1 VRNRLLLGFVLFA
14 FVATAL
20 LVIPLGLTLQAHE
33 SADTLTSLEHD
44 TGALVTLLTD
54 AFNYSNPYRAIQ
66 LSDSYSR
73 ATGRQILVYDGS
85 AILVATSRNQEN
97 VSILRTMARAAL
109 KKELD
114 GVTVG
119 SSQLSSQYY
128 VAVALNRVAP
138 FGKAKVHPVLII
150 TSPVKVVNASIHS
163 DWTKLMLFGLL
174 MLLLACIFG
183 FVISNSLVRPLRR
196 IGSAVEAIGLGSL
209 DSRAPVKKGPRELR
223 RLAESINSTAVRLIT
238 LLEVQQGFV
247 ADASHQ
253 LRTPLTA
260 LQLHLENLQRGD
272 GSSGAD
278 DLNAVLA
285 EVGRLNR
292 LVDSLL
298 VLARNESRNLDL
310 ITINVHDAILERADV
325 WQPLADELELRLGT
339 TVVANLEGIAVAG
352 VLEQILDN
360 LLSNAFD
367 ATPAGGRIAIE
378 AHQVDETIELHVI
391 DDGPGL
397 EPDERVLALQRFWR
411 RRDNNSAGAGLGLA
425 IVDQLVR
432 LSGGSLELREAT
444 GGGIDATIT
453 LRRA

>member
-20 LVIPLGLTLQAHE
+20 LVVPLGITLQAHE
-33 SADTLTSLEHD
+33 SSDTLSSLEHD
-44 TGALVTLLTD
+44 TGALTTLLTD
-54 AFNYSNPYRAIQ
+54 AFNYSNPYRAIE

-73 ATGRQILVYDGS
+73 ATGRQVLVVDGD
-85 AILVATSRNQEN
+85 AILVATKPSQEH
-97 VSILRTMARAAL
+97 VTLLLSMARSAL
-109 KKELD
+109 KGKLD

-119 SSQLSSQYY
+119 NAQLSSQYY
-128 VAVALNRVAP
+128 VAVSLTRVAP

-150 TSPVKVVNASIHS
+150 TSPVKIANASIHS

-174 MLLLACIFG
+174 MLVLACIFG

-196 IGSAVEAIGLGSL
+196 IGSAVEAIGSGSL

-223 RLAESINSTAVRLIT
+223 RLAEAINSTAVRLIT
-238 LLEVQQGFV
+238 LLEVQRGFV

-272 GSSGAD
+272 GTSGAD

-298 VLARNESRNLDL
+298 VLAVNESRHLDL
-310 ITINVHDAILERADV
+310 ITINLDDAILERADV
-325 WQPLADELELRLGT
+325 WQPLADELNLRLET
-339 TVVANLEGIAVAG
+339 TVTANLEGIAVAG

-367 ATPAGGRIAIE
+367 ATPPGGRIAIE
-378 AHQVDETIELHVI
+378 AHQVDDAIELHVI
-391 DDGPGL
+391 DNGPGL
-397 EPDERVLALQRFWR
+397 EPEERVLALQRFWR
-411 RRDNNSAGAGLGLA
+411 RRDNNSVGAGLGLA

-432 LSGGSLELREAT
+432 LSGGSAELREAA
-444 GGGIDATIT
+444 GGGVDATIT

>member
-20 LVIPLGLTLQAHE
+20 LVIPLGITLQAHE
-33 SADTLTSLEHD
+33 SSDTLSSLEHD
-44 TGALVTLLTD
+44 TGALTTLLTD
-54 AFNYSNPYRAIQ
+54 AFNYSNPYRAVE

-73 ATGRQILVYDGS
+73 ATGRQVLVIDGN
-85 AILVATSRNQEN
+85 AILVATKPGQEHVAIL
-97 VSILRTMARAAL
+97 VSMARSAL
-109 KKELD
+109 KGELD

-119 SSQLSSQYY
+119 NAQLSSQYY

-138 FGKAKVHPVLII
+138 FGKAKSHPVLII

-174 MLLLACIFG
+174 MLVLACIFG

-196 IGSAVEAIGLGSL
+196 IGSAVEAIGGGSL

-223 RLAESINSTAVRLIT
+223 RLAEAINSTAVRLIT
-238 LLEVQQGFV
+238 LLEIQQAFV

-298 VLARNESRNLDL
+298 VLAVNESRHLDL
-310 ITINVHDAILERADV
+310 LTVNLHDAILERADV
-325 WQPLADELELRLGT
+325 WHPLAEELDLRLET
-339 TVVANLEGIAVAG
+339 SVAANLEGIAVAG

-367 ATPAGGRIAIE
+367 ATPAGGRISIE
-378 AHQVDETIELHVI
+378 ANQVSDAIELHVI

-411 RRDNNSAGAGLGLA
+411 RRDNNSVGAGLGLA

-432 LSGGSLELREAT
+432 LSGGSVELREAAS
-444 GGGIDATIT
+444 GGIDATIT
-453 LRRA
+453 LRRV

>member
-1 VRNRLLLGFVLFA
+1 VLFA

-20 LVIPLGLTLQAHE
+20 LVVPLGITLQAHE
-33 SADTLTSLEHD
+33 SSDTLSSLEHD
-44 TGALVTLLTD
+44 TGALTTLLTD
-54 AFNYSNPYRAIQ
+54 AFNYSNPYRAIE

-73 ATGRQILVYDGS
+73 ATGRQVLVVDGD
-85 AILVATSRNQEN
+85 AILVATKPSQEH
-97 VSILRTMARAAL
+97 VTLLLSMARSAL
-109 KKELD
+109 KGKLD

-119 SSQLSSQYY
+119 NAQLSSQYY
-128 VAVALNRVAP
+128 VAVSLTRVAP

-150 TSPVKVVNASIHS
+150 TSPVKIANASIHS

-174 MLLLACIFG
+174 MLVLACIFG

-196 IGSAVEAIGLGSL
+196 IGSAVEAIGSGSL

-223 RLAESINSTAVRLIT
+223 RLAEAINSTAVRLIT
-238 LLEVQQGFV
+238 LLEVQRGFV

-272 GSSGAD
+272 GTSGAD

-298 VLARNESRNLDL
+298 VLAVNESRHLDL
-310 ITINVHDAILERADV
+310 ITINLDDAILERADV
-325 WQPLADELELRLGT
+325 WQPLADELNLRLET
-339 TVVANLEGIAVAG
+339 TVTANLEGIAVAG

-367 ATPAGGRIAIE
+367 ATPPGGRIAIE
-378 AHQVDETIELHVI
+378 AHQVDDAIELHVI
-391 DDGPGL
+391 DNGPGL
-397 EPDERVLALQRFWR
+397 EPEERVLALQRFWR
-411 RRDNNSAGAGLGLA
+411 RRDNNSVGAGLGLA

-432 LSGGSLELREAT
+432 LSGGSAELREAA
-444 GGGIDATIT
+444 GGGVDATIT

>member
-1 VRNRLLLGFVLFA
+1 LGFVLFA

-20 LVIPLGLTLQAHE
+20 LVIPLGITLQAHE
-33 SADTLTSLEHD
+33 SSDTLSSLEHD
-44 TGALVTLLTD
+44 TGALTTLLTD
-54 AFNYSNPYRAIQ
+54 AFNYSNPYRAVE

-73 ATGRQILVYDGS
+73 ATGRQVLVIDGN
-85 AILVATSRNQEN
+85 AILVATKPGQEHVAIL
-97 VSILRTMARAAL
+97 VSMARSAL
-109 KKELD
+109 KGELD

-119 SSQLSSQYY
+119 NAQLSSQYY

-138 FGKAKVHPVLII
+138 FGKAKSHPVLII

-174 MLLLACIFG
+174 MLVLACIFG

-196 IGSAVEAIGLGSL
+196 FGSAVEAIGGGSL

-223 RLAESINSTAVRLIT
+223 RLAEAINSTAVRLIT
-238 LLEVQQGFV
+238 LLEIQQAFV

-298 VLARNESRNLDL
+298 VLAVNESRHLDL
-310 ITINVHDAILERADV
+310 LTVNLHDAILERADV
-325 WQPLADELELRLGT
+325 WHPLAEELDLRLET
-339 TVVANLEGIAVAG
+339 SVAANLEGIAVAG

-367 ATPAGGRIAIE
+367 ATPAGGRISIE
-378 AHQVDETIELHVI
+378 ANQVSDAIELHVI

-411 RRDNNSAGAGLGLA
+411 RRDNNSVGAGLGLA

-432 LSGGSLELREAT
+432 LSGGSVELREAAS
-444 GGGIDATIT
+444 GGIDATIT
-453 LRRA
+453 LRRV